1 MALEDRPCRM
11 GGHPGVISRPRAQ
24 PARSLL
30 VAANLSALA
39 AMLSAA
45 AVAAEPSDADWPCI
59 QRLVP
64 VLAASQMWAGPSPE
78 GGESASSPDGE
89 VAQLAHQL
97 ASRSTPV
104 EEAQAA
110 IDRFA
115 DDLAPEER
123 NDQLARLFHDVLQ
136 QINQER
142 SQIIAGIKRYT
153 RRQQHLAEK
162 IAQDSQRLADL
173 QPGTTPDAPTQ
184 ELLEERQWD
193 LRVFEDRRQILSQI
207 CEQPVLLE
215 QRAFSLSRA
224 MQARL
229 EPN

>member
-1 MALEDRPCRM
+1 MSLEEEWRAHAD
-11 GGHPGVISRPRAQ
+11 VISGPRAQ
-24 PARSLL
+24 QARSL
-30 VAANLSALA
+30 VIAASLAVLA
-39 AMLSAA
+39 AAPSAA
-45 AVAAEPSDADWPCI
+45 PAAAAEPADADWPCI

-64 VLAASQMWAGPSPE
+64 QLAASQMWAGPPPE
-78 GGESASSPDGE
+78 GGENASSADGE
-89 VAQLAHQL
+89 VAPLAHRL
-97 ASRSTPV
+97 ASRSMPDD
-104 EEAQAA
+104 EAEAA
-110 IDRFA
+110 IDAFA
-115 DDLAPEER
+115 NGLAPEER
-123 NDQLARLFHDVLQ
+123 NAGLARLFHDVLQ

-153 RRQQHLAEK
+153 RKQQHLAAK
-162 IAQDSQRLADL
+162 ISQDSQRLADL

-184 ELLEERQWD
+184 ELLEARQWD
-193 LRVFEDRRQILSQI
+193 LRVFQDRQRILTHI